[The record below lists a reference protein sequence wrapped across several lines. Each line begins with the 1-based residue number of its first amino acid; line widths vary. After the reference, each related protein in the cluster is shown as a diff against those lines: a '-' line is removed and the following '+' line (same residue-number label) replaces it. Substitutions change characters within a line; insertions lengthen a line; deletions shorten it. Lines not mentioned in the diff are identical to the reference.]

1 LVRAILINPVERVV
15 CETAVP
21 DLWTDIRRKF
31 QLDKFIR
38 VATLPAGDGVYVA
51 EEAKDSPAG
60 FRLGHSKTFA
70 GFGLVLGKRG
80 QFGLLCDAVTDAD
93 DVELL
98 AEFDPQ

>member
-1 LVRAILINPVERVV
+1 MVRAILIDPVERVV

-21 DLWTDIRRKF
+21 DLWTDMRRKF
-31 QLDKFIR
+31 QTDKFVR

-70 GFGLVLGKRG
+70 GRGLVLGKRG
-80 QFGLLCDAVTDAD
+80 QFGLLCDAVTDSD
-93 DVELL
+93 DIAFLL
-98 AEFDPQ
+98 EFTPQ